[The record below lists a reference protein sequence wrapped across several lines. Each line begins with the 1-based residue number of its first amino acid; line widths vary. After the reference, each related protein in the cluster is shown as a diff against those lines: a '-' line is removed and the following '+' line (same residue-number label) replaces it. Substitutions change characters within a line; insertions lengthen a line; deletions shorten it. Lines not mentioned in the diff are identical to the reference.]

1 MSTTDIARDIV
12 TANIRIGRCR
22 VQINTYTAVL
32 NDTRRAHCD
41 LATATD
47 EKLIKSENTR
57 LQRRQ
62 NADQMLVIENRHL
75 ADDLALIARLEGQ
88 LAQLTQNQA

>member
-1 MSTTDIARDIV
+1 MSATDIAREIV
-12 TANIRIGRCR
+12 TVNAHIGRCR
-22 VQINTYTAVL
+22 AQINTYTVVL

-47 EKLIKSENTR
+47 DKLIKSEKTR

-75 ADDLALIARLEGQ
+75 ADDLVLIARLEGQ
-88 LAQLTQNQA
+88 LAQLAQN